1 MCGALSQIIKKNKDE
16 FTYKKS
22 KNGAELSLIMW
33 DLVWI
38 LDKKKSHV
46 LLALNGLLIPASK
59 ATRKEDGTFIST
71 ML

>member
-1 MCGALSQIIKKNKDE
+1 MLCGALSQIIKK
-16 FTYKKS
+16 TKKS

-59 ATRKEDGTFIST
+59 ATRKEDGTFSMST
-71 ML
+71 MV